1 MSSVSRAGPR
11 GGKGAAKSG
20 ESVPTSVKPQKTD
33 ISKTDTPKA
42 SDAAPKVPFIFF
54 YNLISKRYKPVYELS
69 FFIMFNSRYLIFNFY
84 NFASIFFI

>member
-54 YNLISKRYKPVYELS
+54 L
-69 FFIMFNSRYLIFNFY
+69 
-84 NFASIFFI
+84 

>member
-20 ESVPTSVKPQKTD
+20 ESVPPSIKPQKTD

-42 SDAAPKVPFIFF
+42 SDAAPKVVVP
-54 YNLISKRYKPVYELS
+54 LISW
-69 FFIMFNSRYLIFNFY
+69 FISRIFISN
-84 NFASIFFI
+84 